1 MLAIKKYSN
10 RRLYNT
16 ETSSYITQDDIVNLI
31 KQKIPFQITDVD
43 TKKDITSSILMQIL
57 LEKQTAGTNLIPE
70 EFLKQII
77 IFNENNQSA
86 DMFGFLSNV
95 LNFANSKN
103 IFTEG
108 FGGLMKFNPFDFQKF
123 FEFPSG
129 QNFSNNRVKEET
141 RKEANIDTSD
151 INSLSQ
157 QLQELQSQIEKL
169 KKAN

>member
-1 MLAIKKYSN
+1 MLVIKKYSN

-16 ETSSYITQDDIVNLI
+16 ETSNYITQDDIVELI
-31 KQKIPFQITDVD
+31 KNKTLFQITDVD
-43 TKKDITSSILMQIL
+43 SKKDITSSILMQIL

-108 FGGLMKFNPFDFQKF
+108 FGGIMKFNPFDFQKF
-123 FEFPSG
+123 FDLPNAK
-129 QNFSNNRVKEET
+129 NFTKTQEPTNNSEA
-141 RKEANIDTSD
+141 ANID
-151 INSLSQ
+151 SLSK
-157 QLQELQSQIEKL
+157 QLNELKSQIEKM
-169 KKAN
+169 KKPN